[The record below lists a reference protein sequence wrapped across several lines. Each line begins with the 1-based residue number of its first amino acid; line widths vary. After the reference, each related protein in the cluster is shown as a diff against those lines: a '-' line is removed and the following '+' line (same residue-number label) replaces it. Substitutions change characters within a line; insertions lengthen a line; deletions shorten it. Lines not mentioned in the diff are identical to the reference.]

1 MLMMALV
8 PPATVQPAVVAP
20 RSYGSLVEALEEI
33 AEAFIDGREAE
44 LPTLVAASRKVW
56 ENARRNHG
64 QGLTDLEAQALDRGL
79 DTMPALK
86 PRHMAES
93 ALGLAGTVLGRM
105 KPSRTRA
112 RLTADMATMLA
123 WCRVEARSWDQVPN
137 VAEAFQP
144 FLDHCAGGRHS
155 AEVRR
160 INDCLGLLQDDLANR
175 SVSGAKRDLRRLM
188 DLIDQ
193 AERP

>member
-20 RSYGSLVEALEEI
+20 KSFGPLVEALEDV
-33 AEAFIDGREAE
+33 AEAYINGREAD
-44 LPTLVAASRKVW
+44 LPALVVASRKAW
-56 ENARRNHG
+56 ENARRNHPPV
-64 QGLTDLEAQALDRGL
+64 LTDPEAQAIDRGL
-79 DTMPALK
+79 DTMPILK

-105 KPSRTRA
+105 RPSRTRA
-112 RLTADMATMLA
+112 RLAADLATMLA

-137 VAEAFQP
+137 VAEACQP

-155 AEVRR
+155 AEARR
-160 INDCLGLLQDDLANR
+160 ITDYLGVLQDDLANR
-175 SVSGAKRDLRRLM
+175 SVPGAKRDLRRLLE
-188 DLIDQ
+188 LIDQ
-193 AERP
+193 AEKP